1 MQKFMKRKLFL
12 LSLIAFVL
20 AFAIAGCQR
29 EGCTDSKA
37 TNYDPDAKKDNG
49 TCVYATPEPEPTPV
63 VPTKE
68 ITLDFNW
75 HTGVW
80 NQEKISI
87 DTVKKYA
94 DMEDVKFVF
103 LTVVNDD
110 NGVES
115 SGFSTRAFQRAR
127 DTLQTRFD
135 ISPKVRGSGIIYVNP
150 EIGAQVPDGELA
162 GGMCVSDSAWYAS
175 KGYQIKRFP
184 GVTSRFSR

>member
-1 MQKFMKRKLFL
+1 MKRKLFL

-20 AFAIAGCQR
+20 ALVIAGCQR
-29 EGCTDSKA
+29 EGCTDPKA

-49 TCVYATPEPEPTPV
+49 TCVYATPGPEPTPV

-75 HTGVW
+75 YTGVW

-110 NGVES
+110 NGLES
-115 SGFSTRAFQRAR
+115 SGFSTRAFHRAH
-127 DTLQTRFD
+127 DTLQSRFD
-135 ISPKVRGSGIIYVNP
+135 ISDKVRGSGIIYVHP
-150 EIGAQVPDGELA
+150 EIGAQIPDGTF
-162 GGMCVSDSAWYAS
+162 GTGMNVSDSVWFAD
-175 KGYQIKRFP
+175 KGYQIKRYDP
-184 GVTSRFSR
+184 SAQ

>member
-1 MQKFMKRKLFL
+1 MKRKLFL

-20 AFAIAGCQR
+20 ALVIAGCQR

-37 TNYDPDAKKDNG
+37 TNYDPDAKNDNG

-63 VPTKE
+63 IPTKE
-68 ITLDFNW
+68 ITIDFDFFDNW
-75 HTGVW
+75 G
-80 NQEKISI
+80 NMNK

-103 LTVVNDD
+103 LNIVNED
-110 NGVES
+110 GGRLS
-115 SGFSTRAFQRAR
+115 SGLSTSNFHRVR

-135 ISPKVRGSGIIYVNP
+135 ISPKVCGSGTIYVDPTGGAHNVT
-150 EIGAQVPDGELA
+150 IGNVA
-162 GGMCVSDSAWYAS
+162 GMVKDDSIWFSD

-184 GVTSRFSR
+184 GVTSRSSR

>member
-20 AFAIAGCQR
+20 ALVIAGCQR

-68 ITLDFNW
+68 ITIDFDFFDNW
-75 HTGVW
+75 G
-80 NQEKISI
+80 NINK
-87 DTVKKYA
+87 DTVKKYT

-103 LTVVNDD
+103 LNLVNED
-110 NGVES
+110 GGRQS
-115 SGFSTRAFQRAR
+115 SGLTTDLFHSLHG
-127 DTLQTRFD
+127 DLQTRFD
-135 ISPKVRGSGIIYVNP
+135 ISPKVRGSGIIYVDP
-150 EIGAQVPDGELA
+150 TYGAQVSDDVNGS
-162 GGMCVSDSAWYAS
+162 GMHVSDSAWFAE
-175 KGYQIKRFP
+175 KGYQIKRYDP
-184 GVTSRFSR
+184 AAQ